1 MSRTQKRWLVT
12 LFALLLITIGFAS
25 VAAAQSSQSTSDRP
39 YLGVSLRN
47 ADNGVVIQEV
57 AADSPAAEAELQ
69 AGDQIDSVN
78 GEDMSSA
85 RAVVEAIAALKA
97 GDVVTLG
104 ITRDGE
110 SLTVEATLAERP
122 LRERTIVISDFGLR
136 YDEENKSWLVE
147 KLGEDNPLYEAGVRE
162 GDVITAIDGEAL
174 DPQGVADL
182 LRGGAL
188 LETHTLTVDRD
199 GESMDIE
206 VDGTALHL
214 FMMLGLHDGEFMP
227 LGPMAPRIIIP
238 GQPGQGRNIGPGMF
252 GAQNGRLGVLF
263 DVLTPEIASDLGV
276 DVTDGAV
283 IREVVAGSPAETAG
297 LLVDDV
303 VTAVNGE
310 PVDAERTLRDR
321 VFAYEPGDTIT
332 LDVVR
337 GDETLQLE
345 VTLDTPEPTGPMPS
359 GMRLPPI
366 PTPPEVPA
374 TPQVNL

>member
-1 MSRTQKRWLVT
+1 
-12 LFALLLITIGFAS
+12 
-25 VAAAQSSQSTSDRP
+25 
-39 YLGVSLRN
+39 
-47 ADNGVVIQEV
+47 
-57 AADSPAAEAELQ
+57 
-69 AGDQIDSVN
+69 
-78 GEDMSSA
+78 
-85 RAVVEAIAALKA
+85 
-97 GDVVTLG
+97 
-104 ITRDGE
+104 
-110 SLTVEATLAERP
+110 
-122 LRERTIVISDFGLR
+122 
-136 YDEENKSWLVE
+136 
-147 KLGEDNPLYEAGVRE
+147 
-162 GDVITAIDGEAL
+162 
-174 DPQGVADL
+174 
-182 LRGGAL
+182 
-188 LETHTLTVDRD
+188 
-199 GESMDIE
+199 
-206 VDGTALHL
+206 
-214 FMMLGLHDGEFMP
+214 EFMP
-227 LGPMAPRIIIP
+227 LGPMGPRLVIP
-238 GQPGQGRNIGPGMF
+238 GQPGQGRNLGPLGMF